1 MTTTQAVI
9 NDFLA
14 QKRVAIVGVSRDPK
28 HFTRAVYAEFVKR
41 GYEVVPIN
49 PAVKEIDG
57 TPCFDRVQAAPPVDA
72 VLIMTPA
79 SQTDQIVHDCA
90 EVGITRVWLHKGEG
104 IGAVTD
110 SAVQFCRQHNISVVD
125 GQCPF
130 MFLPESMWFHRLHGF
145 MKKVSGSYPA
155 AN

>member
-1 MTTTQAVI
+1 MATQAVI

-28 HFTRAVYAEFVKR
+28 HFTRTVYGEFVKR
-41 GYEVVPIN
+41 GYEVTPIN

-57 TPCFDRVQAAPPVDA
+57 VTCFDRVQAAPPVEA

-79 SQTDQIVHDCA
+79 AQTDQIVRECA
-90 EVGITRVWLHKGEG
+90 EAGIKRVWLG
-104 IGAVTD
+104 IGAVTA
-110 SAVQFCRQHNISVVD
+110 SAVEFCQKNGISVVD

-130 MFLPESMWFHRLHGF
+130 MFLPQPMWFHRLHGF
-145 MKKVSGSYPA
+145 VKKVSGSYPA
-155 AN
+155 G